1 MRGSRTLIRNCAS
14 QKTTQQHLLKTYLI
28 TWSKKPNNGN
38 NKNLSTQNSIS
49 SETIFQ
55 NKGEE
60 QAFSD
65 IWKLREFI
73 TYVAGQHQKKCYGKS
88 LHQEENGSR
97 WKSSKGMK
105 SIENAINTWVN
116 VAHFNLYKKLFK
128 ARITSVLFGL

>member
-1 MRGSRTLIRNCAS
+1 MEAERIHYCSR
-14 QKTTQQHLLKTYLI
+14 
-28 TWSKKPNNGN
+28 
-38 NKNLSTQNSIS
+38 
-49 SETIFQ
+49 
-55 NKGEE
+55 
-60 QAFSD
+60 
-65 IWKLREFI
+65 
-73 TYVAGQHQKKCYGKS
+73 VALGKS